1 MSYLASDQIKSEK
14 ALPTIEARIVAL
26 TESLKALNAAFWLGA
41 H

>member
-14 ALPTIEARIVAL
+14 APTIEARIVAL